1 MFPQFPR
8 ARAAF
13 VAALFSAFAPT
24 AQAADLFALPEAPEV
39 PEGPVEWGSNWYL
52 RGDVGFQEV
61 SIPALSG
68 YFEPLSRQDI
78 VSGGVGGGYQFN
90 DWLRADVT
98 IDRSVFRKSRMTGQY
113 WCPYELRGLVDQV
126 TGYQVGVFSNPNDTC
141 SQFGSA
147 SLTRTSV
154 MANAYVDIVHF
165 WGFTPYVGA
174 GVGMTYHS
182 GSSSVAYLRNTDGAL
197 WAPDLTLPGGYVPVW
212 TTGEL
217 IPTGQKDAAG
227 NPIRVAVPYPIQIPF
242 APTNWNFTQTRS
254 SWRFAWN
261 LMAGVSYD
269 LSQNFKVDVGY
280 RYLNAGKY
288 TGLPAYAA
296 NGVSIAP
303 QTRDITS
310 HELRVGF
317 RVTTN

>member
-13 VAALFSAFAPT
+13 LAALLSVSAQT
-24 AQAADLFALPEAPEV
+24 ARAADLFDLPEAPEL

-61 SIPALSG
+61 RLPALSG
-68 YFEPLSRQDI
+68 AFQALGRQDI
-78 VSGGVGGGYQFN
+78 ISGGLGGGYQFN

-98 IDRSVFRKSRMTGQY
+98 IDRSVFRKTRMTGQF
-113 WCPYELRGLVDQV
+113 WCPTELRGLVDQA
-126 TGYQVGVFSNPNDTC
+126 TGFNVGIYADPNSIC
-141 SQFGSA
+141 SQYSSA
-147 SLTRTSV
+147 SLNRTSV
-154 MANAYVDIVHF
+154 LANAYFDIAHV
-165 WGFTPYVGA
+165 WGFTPYIGA
-174 GVGMTYHS
+174 GVGMTYNS
-182 GSSSVAYLRNTDGAL
+182 GSSSVAYLRNSDSGL
-197 WAPDLTLPGGYVPVW
+197 WAPNLTLPEGQVPLW
-212 TTGEL
+212 IYADGA
-217 IPTGQKDAAG
+217 PF
-227 NPIRVAVPYPIQIPF
+227 PIQLPF
-242 APTNWNFTQTRS
+242 AQTNWNFTQTKS
-254 SWRFAWN
+254 SWQFAWN

-269 LSQNFKVDVGY
+269 LSRNFKVDVGY

-296 NGVSIAP
+296 NGVYIAP

-317 RVTTN
+317 RITTN